1 MRRLPGLRGS
11 RATTWL
17 ASGKLGRKMTLSS
30 VRLASGVKRFSRQL
44 FMDSPFW
51 IGRPRLTLLRCLCLE
66 LVPERPLELFEF
78 GPNDRHAIGLPG
90 IVRVIVL
97 AVRFGGIKRR
107 ERHNLGDDRRIEHP
121 CCVEPPLVLLGKLLL
136 LWGVTAD
143 DRTVRRSDGSALGI
157 SSR

>member
-1 MRRLPGLRGS
+1 MRRLPGVRGS

-51 IGRPRLTLLRCLCLE
+51 IGRPGLTLLRCLCLA

-97 AVRFGGIKRR
+97 VIRFGGIKLP
-107 ERHNLGDDRRIEHP
+107 EKPNIGDEPRI
-121 CCVEPPLVLLGKLLL
+121 
-136 LWGVTAD
+136 
-143 DRTVRRSDGSALGI
+143 
-157 SSR
+157 